1 MIIIADSSPL
11 ISLAIIDML
20 ELLEYYFDEVYVPY
34 AVYKEVS
41 VYDKPFSEKLKQYL
55 ENKVLTVENIHMVSI
70 LNERI
75 DLGEAEAITLAFEKK
90 ADLILLDDSKARKT
104 ARRNDLSVI
113 GTLGLLLEAKKEGK
127 IGNLKQFIQIF
138 SDNDI
143 RLSEKLI
150 KDILIEAGEI

>member
-1 MIIIADSSPL
+1 LIIIADSSPL

-55 ENKVLTVENIHMVSI
+55 KNKVSTVENINMVSV

-90 ADLILLDDSKARKT
+90 ADFIILDDLKARKT
-104 ARRNDLSVI
+104 AKRNGLNVI

-127 IGNLKQFIQIF
+127 IKKLKECIQIF

-150 KDILIEAGEI
+150 KDILFEAEEI

>member
-1 MIIIADSSPL
+1 LIIIADSSPL